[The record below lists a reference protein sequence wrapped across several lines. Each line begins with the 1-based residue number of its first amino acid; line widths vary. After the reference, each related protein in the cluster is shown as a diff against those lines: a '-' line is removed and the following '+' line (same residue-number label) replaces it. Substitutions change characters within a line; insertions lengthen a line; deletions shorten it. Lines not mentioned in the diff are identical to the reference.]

1 MEFDL
6 FNKERQVNCHLTLT
20 KRYIFVLSFVH
31 FFFKLKPLVNL
42 FYNNKKYKR
51 EKKRK
56 RMKERKT
63 ERDREI
69 ERQRDRKTEEQK
81 DRKNSVTS
89 KICWIIFKHKET
101 KK

>member
-51 EKKRK
+51 EKKK
-56 RMKERKT
+56 KKKERKKNR
-63 ERDREI
+63 ERPRDRET
-69 ERQRDRKTEEQK
+69 ERQTDRRTERQK
-81 DRKNSVTS
+81 KQCN
-89 KICWIIFKHKET
+89 
-101 KK
+101 